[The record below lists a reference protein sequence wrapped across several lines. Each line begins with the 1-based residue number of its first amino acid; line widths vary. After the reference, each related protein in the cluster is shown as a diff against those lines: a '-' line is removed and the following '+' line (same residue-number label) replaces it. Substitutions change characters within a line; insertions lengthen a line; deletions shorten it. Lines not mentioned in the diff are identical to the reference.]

1 MTIKTTKIA
10 VALELLP
17 EEMREAAVQYLLEQ
31 GERFRLLRELVAEGI
46 DDAANGRV
54 TEWNFADFLREA
66 RAQQPN

>member
-10 VALELLP
+10 AALELLP

-31 GERFRLLRELVAEGI
+31 GEKFRLLRELVAEGI